1 MPRLG
6 EDPRDPDTE
15 DRRKDNDLPEQHGE
29 IDADDDIDEVVV
41 DFELYD
47 DDESII
53 VDFDLD
59 DLRDMEGP
67 DA

>member
-1 MPRLG
+1 MP
-6 EDPRDPDTE
+6 DPRDPDTE
-15 DRRKDNDLPEQHGE
+15 DRRNDRDLPDQSGE
-29 IDADDDIDEVVV
+29 IEPDDIDEVVV

-59 DLRDMEGP
+59 DLRDMEAP